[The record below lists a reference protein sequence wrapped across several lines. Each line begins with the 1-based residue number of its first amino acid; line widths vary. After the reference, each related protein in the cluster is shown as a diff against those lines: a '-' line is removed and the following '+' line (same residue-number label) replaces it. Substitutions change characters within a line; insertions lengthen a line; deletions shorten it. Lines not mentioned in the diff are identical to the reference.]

1 MNNFLRILLCIV
13 AGVSGLAA
21 CAQYL
26 AVVPPGTIPQD
37 WINHAIAASVL
48 MLAIKEG
55 VVVIGDILDD
65 GVRNHSFNIEK
76 LSAKETIQDR
86 AAKSDSKLLRL
97 FLLMIFAGILTF
109 MLAGCSSAARKEIGD
124 ELEASGRRVL
134 KAGATATEAAVLEE
148 IRRRVPAPKQPVM
161 VNP

>member
-26 AVVPPGTIPQD
+26 AVVPPGTIPDAWVKQ
-37 WINHAIAASVL
+37 AVAASLL

-55 VVVIGDILDD
+55 LIVILDYLDD
-65 GVRNHSFNIEK
+65 GVRNNSFNIEK
-76 LSAKETIQDR
+76 LSAKETIEQR

-109 MLAGCSSAARKEIGD
+109 MLAGCSSTARKEIGD

-148 IRRRVPAPKQPVM
+148 IRRRVPAPKQPVN
-161 VNP
+161 VTP